1 MTASRTSKKL
11 FSTTPIKFNKLFVV
25 KIDLS
30 AFKALNILF
39 GSYQEVYLDL
49 FRKPADVQLF
59 RQRET

>member
-11 FSTTPIKFNKLFVV
+11 FSTTPVKFNKLFVV

-39 GSYQEVYLDL
+39 GSYQEV
-49 FRKPADVQLF
+49 
-59 RQRET
+59 T